1 MAFKPRMER
10 QELIILRCLNARM
23 ELPDVDKR
31 NFYNLKKGYEGEV
44 MFDSL
49 TEKIQSNCYV
59 LNDLLLEVNNNKFQ
73 IDTLIIKDTLH
84 VFDVKN
90 NEGDYYYENG
100 EFYSKK
106 NDTKITT
113 NPLDQLKRCDSLF
126 HQLLQKHGFRIPVES
141 NVVFIN
147 PEFTLY
153 QAPKNKPLIYPT
165 QINSLMKKLNT
176 TTRNLT
182 GKHKQLAELLVSLH
196 FVESPYPRLLHYE
209 YGQQRKGFICC
220 LCQSFSV
227 CVDHK
232 MLVCNDCGHQ
242 ETVDAAV
249 VRSVEELKLLFPDR
263 KITTS
268 AVMEWCG
275 GVLSDNIIRRILNKY
290 YKANG
295 FGRWIFYE

>member
-1 MAFKPRMER
+1 MAFKPRTER
-10 QELIILRCLNARM
+10 QELIILRSLNARM

-84 VFDVKN
+84 IFDVKN
-90 NEGDYYYENG
+90 NEGNYYYENG

-153 QAPKNKPLIYPT
+153 QAPKNKPLIFPT
-165 QINSLMKKLNT
+165 QLNSLFKKLNT
-176 TTRNLT
+176 PTRNLT
-182 GKHKQLAELLVSLH
+182 NRHKQLAELLDSLH
-196 FVESPYPRLLHYE
+196 QVDSPYPRLLKYE
-209 YGQQRKGFICC
+209 FGQLDKGLSCC
-220 LCQSFSV
+220 TCQSLRVSV
-227 CVDHK
+227 RELKATCD
-232 MLVCNDCGHQ
+232 DCGA
-242 ETVDAAV
+242 EEEIESAV
-249 VRSVEELKLLFPDR
+249 LRSVMELKLLFPDIN
-263 KITTS
+263 ITTNL
-268 AVMEWCG
+268 VYVWCR
-275 GVLSDNIIRRILNKY
+275 VISKKTIRRILKKHFKAINNRRNCY
-290 YKANG
+290 Y
-295 FGRWIFYE
+295 E

>member
-1 MAFKPRMER
+1 MAFKDRTER
-10 QELIILRCLNARM
+10 QELIILRSLNARM
-23 ELPDVDKR
+23 ELPEEDKK
-31 NFYNLKKGYEGEV
+31 NYYSLKKGYEGEV
-44 MFDSL
+44 MFDLL
-49 TEKIQSNCYV
+49 TEQLQSDCYI
-59 LNDLLLEVNNNKFQ
+59 LNDLLLKVNNNKFQ

-84 VFDVKN
+84 LFDVKN
-90 NEGDYYYENG
+90 FEDDYYYENG
-100 EFYSKK
+100 EFYSKHG
-106 NDTKITT
+106 TKIST

-126 HQLLQKHGFRIPVES
+126 RQLLQKHGFRIPLES

-147 PEFTLY
+147 PNFTLY
-153 QAPKNKPLIYPT
+153 QAPKNEPLIFPT
-165 QINSLMKKLNT
+165 QINSLIKKLNT

-182 GKHKQLAELLVSLH
+182 GKHKQLAELLNSLH
-196 FVESPYPRLLHYE
+196 FVESPYPRLVHYE

-232 MLVCNDCGHQ
+232 MLVCNDCGHH

-295 FGRWIFYE
+295 FGRWLFYE